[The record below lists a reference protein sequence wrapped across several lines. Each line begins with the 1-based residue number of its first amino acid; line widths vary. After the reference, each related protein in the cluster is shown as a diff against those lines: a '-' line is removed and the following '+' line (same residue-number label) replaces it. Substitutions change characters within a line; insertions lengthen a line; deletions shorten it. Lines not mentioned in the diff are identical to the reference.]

1 MSNPYVMALAC
12 FVAGILITYAW
23 MIKRQTSLAA
33 KLSLAEESKV
43 QQEEYLSKVESQFQA
58 AFQNL
63 AQEI

>member
-1 MSNPYVMALAC
+1 MSNPYVMALAG